1 MSACEKPRVA
11 VVTNVLSHYRRACF
25 FELVE
30 LLGERVHFF
39 VLTQTMLHRHY
50 ILTSGA
56 NDLPVTFLKGLK
68 WRRPPYDDVHLS
80 DIRPFLRT
88 DPDVVIL
95 SAWSEPTFVLV
106 WLWAVLQRKPI
117 VFWIESTERERPQTR
132 ITKWIKRMLLSRA
145 AACIVPGERARANCL
160 RLGMTHSRIFVA
172 PNSADRVF
180 FRGKA
185 DELAPYRQRIREEMG
200 LKGFTVLFVGRL
212 VESLKGVE
220 TFIRACAVLEKE
232 GHCLSVLLV
241 GDGPDKCRYERVVI
255 EEGLRRTRFLGTLD
269 QVTLCKTYTV
279 ADVLVLPSRSE
290 VWGFVLNEG
299 MEFGLPLIVS
309 DAVGAAPDLVPGE
322 ENGTIVPV
330 GDVGALASALRRLME
345 DEALRRRMSEASR
358 RIIEDFTPR
367 RWASGVVQAVD
378 GVVGEKN

>member
-1 MSACEKPRVA
+1 MSDCEKPRVA
-11 VVTNVLSHYRRACF
+11 IVTNVLSRYRTAAF
-25 FELVE
+25 SELAE
-30 LLGERVHFF
+30 RLGERVHYF
-39 VLTQTMLHRHY
+39 VLTQTMPHRHY
-50 ILTSGA
+50 VLTSDD
-56 NDLPVTFLKGLK
+56 NDLPVTFLKGWM
-68 WRRPPYDDVHLS
+68 WRRRPYDDVHLS
-80 DIRPFLRT
+80 DIRPLLRV

-106 WLWAVLQRKPI
+106 WLWAALKGKTI
-117 VFWIESTERERPQTR
+117 VFWVESTERERPQKR
-132 ITKWIKRMLLSRA
+132 ITEWIKRKLLSRA

-160 RLGMTHSRIFVA
+160 RLGMSDSRIFVA

-185 DELAPYRQRIREEMG
+185 EELAPHRERIREEMG
-200 LKGFTVLFVGRL
+200 LTDFTVLFVGRL
-212 VESLKGVE
+212 VEDFKGVE
-220 TFIRACAVLEKE
+220 SLLRACSLLEKE
-232 GHCLSVLLV
+232 GRCPSVLLV
-241 GDGPDKCRYERVVI
+241 GDGPDKRRYESVAA
-255 EEGLRRTRFLGTLD
+255 EEGLRRVRFLGTLD
-269 QVTLCKTYTV
+269 QESLCRIYSA

-290 VWGFVLNEG
+290 VWGFVLNEA

-309 DAVGAAPDLVPGE
+309 DAVGATPDLVPGE

-367 RWASGVVQAVD
+367 LWVKGVLEAVD
-378 GVVGEKN
+378 VVAGENR